1 MNYRRRVP
9 RQAAGW
15 DGICIIAEESA
26 EWRQCRVVDISML
39 GLGLTLEHP
48 SPSALLGRRISIYVP
63 AVDHSVNI
71 QLDGEVTNA
80 GRTLEDAVRVGIKFD
95 GLFPDSDTDIGTL
108 QSTIVELNR
117 NSGRHLRRL
126 EAQRTE

>member
-26 EWRQCRVVDISML
+26 LWRQCKVVDISML
-39 GLGLTLEHP
+39 GLGLTFEHP
-48 SPSALLGRRISIYVP
+48 SPSALMGRRISIYIP
-63 AVDHSVNI
+63 AVDHSVHI

-80 GRTLEDAVRVGIKFD
+80 GRTLEDTVRVGIQFD
-95 GLFPDSDTDIGTL
+95 GLFPDSDADVGNL
-108 QSTIVELNR
+108 QSRIVELNR
-117 NSGRHLRRL
+117 TSGRHLRRL
-126 EAQRTE
+126 EAQRAE